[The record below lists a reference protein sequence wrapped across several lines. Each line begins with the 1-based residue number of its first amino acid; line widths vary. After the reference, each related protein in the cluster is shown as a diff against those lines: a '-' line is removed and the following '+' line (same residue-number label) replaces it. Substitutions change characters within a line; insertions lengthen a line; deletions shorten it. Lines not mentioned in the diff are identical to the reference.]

1 MKDYSLKDNY
11 YCYKDSFV
19 LKNKLDIKDKK
30 ILDLVEKIIT
40 ESNILLL
47 QSKNFDKKELNYDFF
62 MWLHKYIFGDIY
74 SWAGKLRVVDLTKGE
89 FKFAHYSYL
98 DNLMS
103 DYFESLKEENYL
115 IDYENDELIEK
126 LTYYIT
132 ELNIIHP
139 FREGNGRVIREY
151 FRILLKRKNLY
162 IDYSNKEKYLEG
174 MIESPYKTDK
184 LKEFLNDNLKNIEQ

>member
-1 MKDYSLKDNY
+1 MKDYSVKDNY
-11 YCYKDSFV
+11 YCYENSFV
-19 LKNKLDIKDKK
+19 LKNKFEIKDQK
-30 ILDLVEKIIT
+30 ILDSVEKNIT
-40 ESNILLL
+40 GAILLLL
-47 QSKNFDKKELNYDFF
+47 QSKNFDKEELDYHFF

-74 SWAGKLRVVDLTKGE
+74 SWAGKLRVVDLIKGN

-98 DNLMS
+98 DDQMVS
-103 DYFESLKEENYL
+103 YFERLKEDKYL
-115 IDYENDELIEK
+115 IDYKNEKLIK
-126 LTYYIT
+126 HLTYYIT

-162 IDYSNKEKYLEG
+162 IDYADKDRYLEA

-184 LKEFLNDNLKNIEQ
+184 LEAFLIKNLKGIE